1 MSEDPT
7 TVNWI
12 EITVEVDAA
21 TVDAVS
27 DLFDLYAGEGQG
39 TTGAVVDLSG
49 FDSRGELS
57 APRRVVRTYV
67 RNDAAAAGVVHSVE
81 EALRALR
88 GAVDLA
94 PPQVRE
100 VNEEDWANAW
110 KQHYHPQRIG
120 ERLLIVPSWQDAD
133 ARPGEV
139 VIRLDPGM
147 AFGTG
152 THATTRL
159 SLVCLERWLRR
170 GQRVLD
176 VGTGSGILAIA
187 AVKLGAGQ
195 VLATDIDTVAL
206 DVAAANFIT
215 NDVAGSVTLLSS
227 SLPAPGTFDV
237 IVANI
242 LAEAHVTLLD
252 AGMATFLAPAG
263 LLVLG
268 GIIDTSAAAVEDAL
282 RRHGLRPIERLT
294 EGDWVELV
302 AARA

>member
-1 MSEDPT
+1 MSEGNT

-21 TVDAVS
+21 AVDAVS
-27 DLFDLYAGEGQG
+27 EVFARYAGEGQG
-39 TTGAVVDLSG
+39 TSGAVVELSG

-57 APRRVVRTYV
+57 APLLVVRTYV
-67 RNDAAAAGVVHSVE
+67 RNDAAAAGVVHGVE
-81 EALRALR
+81 ETLRALR
-88 GAVDLA
+88 HTVDFQT
-94 PPQVRE
+94 PHVRE

-110 KQHYHPQRIG
+110 KQHYHPQRVG
-120 ERLLIVPSWQDAD
+120 EHLLIVPSWQDVD
-133 ARPGEV
+133 ARPGDV

-159 SLVCLERWLRR
+159 SLVCLEHWLRP

-187 AVKLGAGQ
+187 AAKLGARQ

-206 DVAAANFIT
+206 DVAAANFVT
-215 NDVAGSVTLLSS
+215 NGVAGSIALLPA
-227 SLPAPGTFDV
+227 SLPASGTFDV

-252 AGMATFLAPAG
+252 AGLATLLAPAG
-263 LLVLG
+263 VLVLG
-268 GIIDTSAAAVEDAL
+268 GIIDTAAAAVEDAL
-282 RRHGLRPIERLT
+282 HRHGLRTIERLT